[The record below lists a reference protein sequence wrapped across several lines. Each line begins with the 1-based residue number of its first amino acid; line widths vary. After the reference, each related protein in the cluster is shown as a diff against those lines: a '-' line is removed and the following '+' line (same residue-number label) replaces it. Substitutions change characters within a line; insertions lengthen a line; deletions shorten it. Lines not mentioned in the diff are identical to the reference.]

1 MDLHRRQDL
10 RSLALHEEAVRVLRA
25 HPESTQR
32 ALEVLVHWETAAD
45 PTSKPLRQE
54 WRRIIENK
62 LWALAVED
70 SERGQ
75 QLRQASP
82 LGFVLDEATRSAI
95 LERYRRRSWL
105 GVPRCI
111 EARARSEARR

>member
-10 RSLALHEEAVRVLRA
+10 RSLALHEEAIRVLEA
-25 HPESTQR
+25 HPERAER
-32 ALEVLVHWETAAD
+32 ALQVLNHWETAAN
-45 PTSKPLRQE
+45 PASKPLRDE

-70 SERGQ
+70 SDRGQ

-82 LGFVLDEATRSAI
+82 LGFVLDDATRSAI
-95 LERYRRRSWL
+95 FKRYRRR
-105 GVPRCI
+105 
-111 EARARSEARR
+111 